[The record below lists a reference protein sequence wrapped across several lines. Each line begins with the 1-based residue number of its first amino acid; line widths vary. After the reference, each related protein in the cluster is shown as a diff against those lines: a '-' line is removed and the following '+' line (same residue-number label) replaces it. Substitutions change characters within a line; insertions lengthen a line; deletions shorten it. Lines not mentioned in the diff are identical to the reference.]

1 MVSNLRGSFS
11 QTRTWGKRS
20 RGQHR
25 GARRDREIGWN
36 EDLRSIG
43 TRESS
48 RQERIDQIYLS
59 NRNERYYGL
68 LMFCCEAANIGSLR
82 TNPTIRGF
90 LLDFFPEVERRSR
103 LLNDLGTTRV
113 NESLVLI

>member
-1 MVSNLRGSFS
+1 
-11 QTRTWGKRS
+11 
-20 RGQHR
+20 
-25 GARRDREIGWN
+25 
-36 EDLRSIG
+36 
-43 TRESS
+43 
-48 RQERIDQIYLS
+48 
-59 NRNERYYGL
+59 
-68 LMFCCEAANIGSLR
+68 MFCCEAANIGSLR